1 MIQDPS
7 VINRNKSIILDFS
20 SVSTHGQY
28 QAPRSLT
35 RAASGMQSRG
45 SNVRSR
51 IFSQFIGTFSPK
63 KRKKKKPASPSK
75 DF

>member
-7 VINRNKSIILDFS
+7 VINRTKNIILDFS

-28 QAPRSLT
+28 QDTRTLT
-35 RAASGMQSRG
+35 RAASGIQSRG

-51 IFSQFIGTFSPK
+51 NSSQFIGTFSQK
-63 KRKKKKPASPSK
+63 KSTAWPSK